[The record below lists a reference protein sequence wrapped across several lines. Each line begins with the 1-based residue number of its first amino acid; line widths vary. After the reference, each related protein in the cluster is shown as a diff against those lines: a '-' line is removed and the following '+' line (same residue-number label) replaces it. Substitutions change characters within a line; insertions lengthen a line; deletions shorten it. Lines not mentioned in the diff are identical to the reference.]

1 MGTFRTAFI
10 HEQQVIRGGMGK
22 GDDPEVAYAGC
33 TGEEAPEDDGAEPF
47 VVNVARDLTGL
58 ALSGGG
64 IRSATFNL
72 GLLQGL
78 AERKL
83 ARENGVD
90 RSLLDL
96 FDYVSTV
103 SGGGY
108 IGSFWSAW
116 RARHPGGALFPT
128 DRSSR
133 QECDPGCTEPATE
146 KPPIDNVRSE
156 PDPIRHLREFS
167 RFLAPRWGLFEIET
181 WQFFGGALSAILPAL
196 VVSFSVLALVI
207 WYVLIVSANGMG
219 GNQPLSIWNDRL
231 PFGSYLYLALAVIG
245 VSTFSV
251 MWFYERRTQALE
263 RQDSDDSYAWLYWFA
278 ALLSTAF
285 AVAGDYWLLHDIRRW
300 GYFEIMPGL
309 GQTFAERVR
318 FLSPAVC
325 WTAAMLVLIFIRAIA
340 SRFIV
345 DPRKGFYRS
354 AIDRVIA
361 RLLGLAVFWTVM
373 ILFVFA
379 AFILWTRNPIL
390 VGIWTALVGGGS
402 GSVFSY
408 IQKILSRQPSRAKG
422 GALAY
427 AERYALPLLA
437 MTAVVAAALAVACLV
452 FTCIDKGHALAG
464 VGLPI
469 GVTVAALVFYNP
481 NEIGMH
487 PIYRSRLSRAYL
499 GASNA
504 KATSAARNRQ
514 STERPGDDLLL
525 QDLPKTRPVHLIC
538 CAANDLAGDHLANL
552 SRGARSSTLSLF
564 GFTLANRFQ
573 KWEEAPAKLTL
584 ATAMTA
590 SAAAFNSNMGSLSM
604 DLGAAA
610 TFLMA
615 SLNLRLG
622 YWYHLSKTRQY
633 LPGCDLF
640 FEMFSRTNSGLRSNS
655 VHLSDG
661 GHFENLAIYE
671 LLRRRCRYIL
681 ASDCGADSEAAFD
694 DVGNALRRAREDFGV
709 EVVIDLAALKPD
721 EKGFSKQHLA
731 VGDIIYPNGDRGILL
746 LFKPAIVGDEPGDVL
761 QYKTRNESFPHEST
775 GDQFYDEKQW
785 ESYRRLGLHTAH
797 VAFRFMDERDATDAL
812 ASEVF
817 DSARGEWRPTPPTL
831 PDQLMA
837 RAAELQAIERQVVT
851 LGNVNLLR
859 DLYPEL
865 QWDKDVQH
873 TNNLDSGDLA
883 KLVPLFTQVMQLMT
897 DVYVS
902 CHLGQF
908 GDHPLNIGWVN
919 WFGRWATTP
928 AFRDLW
934 PFLSP
939 MFNPNMRGFFE
950 DRFELPSA
958 GSWSDGRIVAD
969 VAEDVPGLAL
979 ELWKAAHP
987 GKKRDGYK
995 TLRFRVTVRKDWD
1008 VDVALLFYKEED
1020 GVKVWTERWTDPD
1033 FFVPPSLWQA
1043 GIGKAFLDKIG
1054 ELLDR
1059 TGPGLVKIDDDPARR
1074 TDVSDQVQ
1082 MYREAGFKT
1091 LGASGGVI
1099 VMQRGDFKTTG

>member
-1 MGTFRTAFI
+1 VATFQAAFA
-10 HEQQVIRGGMGK
+10 HELQVIREGFGT
-22 GDDPEVAYAGC
+22 GDDPQIAGD
-33 TGEEAPEDDGAEPF
+33 TTQEDDGAEPF
-47 VVNVARDLTGL
+47 VVNVSRDLTGL

-83 ARENGVD
+83 AKKNDAD

-116 RARHPGGALFPT
+116 RARHPEGALFPGTT
-128 DRSSR
+128 DDESR
-133 QECDPGCTEPATE
+133 CDE
-146 KPPIDNVRSE
+146 KPPADNVRSE

-196 VVSFSVLALVI
+196 LVSFSVLALVI

-219 GNQPLSIWNDRL
+219 GNQPISIWNYRL
-231 PFGSYLYLALAVIG
+231 PSVSYLTLALAVIG

-251 MWFYERRTQALE
+251 MWFYERRTRAVE
-263 RQDSDDSYAWLYWFA
+263 RQDGGGSYAWLYWFA
-278 ALLSTAF
+278 ALFSTAF
-285 AVAGDYWLLHDIRRW
+285 AVEGDWWLLHKIGNW

-309 GQTFAERVR
+309 GQTFNERVR
-318 FLSPAVC
+318 FLSPAIC
-325 WTAAMLVLIFIRAIA
+325 WIAAMLVLIFVRVVA

-345 DPRKGFYRS
+345 DPRKGFFRY

-361 RLLGLAVFWTVM
+361 RLLGLACFWTVM
-373 ILFVFA
+373 VLFVFA
-379 AFILWTRNPIL
+379 AFILWTRNPVV
-390 VGIWTALVGGGS
+390 VGWWTALVGGGS

-422 GALAY
+422 GARAY

-452 FTCIDKGHALAG
+452 FTCIASGYAAAG
-464 VGLPI
+464 VAVPV
-469 GVTVAALVFYNP
+469 GVTLLALLLYNP
-481 NEIGMH
+481 NEIGLH

-504 KATSAARNRQ
+504 NAASAAQNRQ

-525 QDLPKTRPVHLIC
+525 QDLPATRPVHLIC

-573 KWEEAPAKLTL
+573 KWDEAPAKLTL

-622 YWYHLSKTRQY
+622 YWYHLTRTRQFF
-633 LPGCDLF
+633 PGCDLF
-640 FEMFSRTNSGLRSNS
+640 FEMFSRTNSGLGSNS

-661 GHFENLAIYE
+661 GHFENLAVYE

-681 ASDCGADSEAAFD
+681 ASDCGADSQSAFD

-709 EVVIDLAALKPD
+709 EVDIDLAALKPD
-721 EKGFSKQHLA
+721 EKGYSKQHVA
-731 VGDIIYPNGDRGILL
+731 VGDIIYPNGDRGVLL
-746 LFKPAIVGDEPGDVL
+746 LFKPAIAGDEPGDVL
-761 QYKTRNESFPHEST
+761 QYKARNDSFPHEST

-797 VAFRFMDERDATDAL
+797 VAFQFMDDRDAPDAI
-812 ASEVF
+812 ASDVF
-817 DSARGEWRPTPPTL
+817 SSARAEWRPTPPTL

-837 RAAELQAIERQVVT
+837 RAAELQAIERQVAS
-851 LGNVNLLR
+851 LGNTNLLR

-865 QWDKDVQH
+865 QWDKNVQH
-873 TNNLDSGDLA
+873 TNHLDAKELA

-958 GSWSDGRIVAD
+958 GSWCDGRIIVGAGD
-969 VAEDVPGLAL
+969 DVPGLAL

-987 GKKRDGYK
+987 GRSRDDCYK
-995 TLRFRVTVRKDWD
+995 TLRFRVTVQKDWD
-1008 VDVALLFYKEED
+1008 VDVALLFYEELD
-1020 GVKVWTERWTDPD
+1020 GVKVWAERWTDPD

-1054 ELLDR
+1054 DLLDR
-1059 TGPGLVKIDDDPARR
+1059 TGPGIVRIDDDPARR
-1074 TDVSDQVQ
+1074 TEVSDQVQ

-1091 LGASGGVI
+1091 IRAGGGVI
-1099 VMQRGDFKTTG
+1099 EMQRGDYKTIG